1 MSRKIGK
8 DRLQHRDDTH
18 QVIPFGPRGYASRIL
33 GIPIGRREHGQ
44 ESEGCK
50 PRFERIA
57 LWQKIAQ
64 DVDTMRIPSLGADAF
79 SRQKRQ

>member
-1 MSRKIGK
+1 MNRKIGK
-8 DRLQHRDDTH
+8 DLLQYRDDAH
-18 QVIPFGPRGYASRIL
+18 QVIPFSPRGYAPRIL

-44 ESEGCK
+44 ESERCK
-50 PRFERIA
+50 PHPERIA

-79 SRQKRQ
+79 